1 MGAIPDRLDVEL
13 VGTSR
18 PPVRGSSLPVAPSP
32 LTRKALGPG
41 CDAHDQAWGRGLQ
54 VDSGEKREE
63 PARMKILRIEA
74 ASRPRAPRT
83 GPSDLPGGEGRS
95 PSRKKICAG
104 CGVIRRA

>member
-54 VDSGEKREE
+54 VDLGREKGKTGGNGDSENRRGFAPPG
-63 PARMKILRIEA
+63 PAD
-74 ASRPRAPRT
+74 RT
-83 GPSDLPGGEGRS
+83 FGPS
-95 PSRKKICAG
+95 
-104 CGVIRRA
+104 RRGASEPVSK